1 MRYSGREPS
10 SRAPRRSSTLSKT
23 RSIALTAQMAA
34 SSSRR
39 APSSYPAAVPSPAE
53 KPRNGDSPFTRPS
66 SSSIATRKPTAAS
79 NSKTSSASVARTILS
94 AGGVAFQLPITQL
107 PISFRTRL
115 LYNCPFMRSR
125 LLYLTVV
132 LFAVVA
138 ILFLASYLAPSI
150 SPKVITVFRAIALAS
165 FFGYAIARRSLT
177 TWIVFSMFLGAEI
190 GYDFPA
196 FASNLRVLS
205 QIFLQLIR
213 TIIAPLLF
221 GTLVSGIA
229 GHANLKAVGRM
240 GIKAILYFEIVTT
253 LALVIGLT
261 AINLSKAGVG
271 IQMPP
276 QATAAQALPT
286 TRPTATDMLLHV
298 FPENIAKSVAEGQ
311 VLQVVVF
318 SMIFG
323 IALAQVREEKRRP
336 MLAFAES
343 LTEVM
348 FKFTNIVM
356 LFAPIGVGAAVAYT
370 IGHIGLAVLLN
381 LAKLLATLYAALT
394 VFLLG
399 VLLPIAWFAGVP
411 IKRFLRAIAEPA
423 SIAFGTSNSEAALP
437 LAMEAMEGI
446 GVRRQVVA
454 FVMPLGYSFNS
465 GWVQP
470 LSLSGRHLRRTSRRR
485 SSFPQP
491 ADRSPAHPDARQ
503 QRRRRRLA
511 RVGHHSDGNR
521 RIVRTS
527 GRAGLHP
534 AWHRPVDGHGADVGK
549 RDRQLSGDGRCRAV
563 GRPVRSGAGPPYVR
577 TGECQIT
584 GGRAQSKHS

>member
-1 MRYSGREPS
+1 
-10 SRAPRRSSTLSKT
+10 
-23 RSIALTAQMAA
+23 
-34 SSSRR
+34 
-39 APSSYPAAVPSPAE
+39 
-53 KPRNGDSPFTRPS
+53 
-66 SSSIATRKPTAAS
+66 
-79 NSKTSSASVARTILS
+79 
-94 AGGVAFQLPITQL
+94 
-107 PISFRTRL
+107 
-115 LYNCPFMRSR
+115 MRSR
-125 LLYLTVV
+125 LLYLTIV
-132 LFAVVA
+132 LFALAA
-138 ILFLASYLAPSI
+138 ILSLAPI
-150 SPKVITVFRAIALAS
+150 APKLLIVLRAIALAS
-165 FFGYAIARRSLT
+165 FFAYAVARRSLT

-196 FASNLRVLS
+196 FSSNLRVLS

-240 GIKAILYFEIVTT
+240 GVKAILYFEIVTT

-271 IQMPP
+271 VQMPS
-276 QATAAQALPT
+276 QTTAQAVPAA
-286 TRPTATDMLLHV
+286 RPTPTDMILHI

-370 IGHIGLAVLLN
+370 IGHMGVGVLLN
-381 LAKLLATLYAALT
+381 LAKLLATLYAALA

-411 IKRFLRAIAEPA
+411 IKRFLRAVAEPA

-437 LAMEAMEGI
+437 LAMEAMERI
-446 GVRRQVVA
+446 GVPRQVVA
-454 FVMPLGYSFNS
+454 FVMPLGYSFNLDGS
-465 GWVQP
+465 SLY
-470 LSLSGRHLRRTSRRR
+470 LSLGAIFVAQVAGVHLSIGHQVVLLLTLMLASKGVAGVSRASIIILMGTVGSFGLPVEPVFILLGIDQLMDMARTSVNVIGNCLATVVVARWEGEFP
-485 SSFPQP
+485 SSDT
-491 ADRSPAHPDARQ
+491 ADPSPASEHAS
-503 QRRRRRLA
+503 
-511 RVGHHSDGNR
+511 V
-521 RIVRTS
+521 
-527 GRAGLHP
+527 
-534 AWHRPVDGHGADVGK
+534 
-549 RDRQLSGDGRCRAV
+549 
-563 GRPVRSGAGPPYVR
+563 
-577 TGECQIT
+577 
-584 GGRAQSKHS
+584 